1 MNVFSK
7 VTLESLKKNRTRT
20 VVTIIGIMLSA
31 AMICASTTFV
41 SSMQNFVLRCE
52 IYSSGDW
59 HGAVYDA
66 AYKDYEDIRDSGK
79 VSSAA
84 YAQVLGY
91 AKIDSANERKPY
103 LYVLGGD
110 VASGYFKTMPVHL
123 ILGTLPKD
131 STEIILP
138 EHLTSNGK
146 VNYKLGDTVTLDV
159 GDRTLD
165 GRRLGQDTPVYT
177 YDSETQVE
185 IMSGERLENTE
196 PRTYTVVGIYERPT
210 FEDYS
215 APGYTALTAADTKSA
230 DQAPIHC
237 YFKLHKP
244 AGVYDF
250 MKEMGYTQEYRYA
263 YNTKVLLYSGTAPF
277 DSFLTAFYSLAAI
290 IIALIVFGS
299 VSLIYNAFSISVSER
314 TRQFGLLSSV
324 GATRKQLRRMVL
336 FEALAVSIVGIPLGI
351 LVGIGGIGITLLLI
365 GDKFF
370 SIVRVAIPMRLC
382 VSWQAV
388 VIAAV
393 IALVTVLISA
403 WIPSKRA
410 TRVSA
415 VEAIRQSMDIK
426 VSGRPVRTSK
436 LAYKLF
442 GLPGVLA
449 GKHYKRNRKKYRTTV
464 VSLFMSIVLFVS
476 AAAFT
481 DYMMESAEGGLAS
494 DQFDLIYAA
503 ESDASAAMTPD
514 ALLELLFSEPNVTGG
529 TYTKKQFLQGDISR
543 EYVTAMFADRFS
555 SFGTESEDAAPK
567 ELGISGYLYFVADAE
582 FNRLLEKYNLKEA
595 DYYDRDKP
603 LGIALDR
610 NIELDRR
617 LEKYVTL
624 DTLQGDG
631 CVIEGLYYVEIDGYY
646 RKDSRI
652 DENGNKVVLYQN
664 RDNEN
669 DIIELPYEESFA
681 KYTLRSEKTIE
692 EAPFFVSRSTPVAI
706 NMIYPYSML
715 ESVIPEAA
723 LNQFRNTE
731 YFLTSSNHTASF
743 ENLATVLTEN
753 GLSSRQL
760 FDYAANAETN
770 RNVVTI
776 IRVFAYGFIVLISLI
791 AVANVFNT
799 ISTNIS
805 LRRREFAMLKS
816 VGMTQKGFRRMM
828 NYECLLYGSKALLLG
843 LPVSCGI
850 TYLIYR
856 AVTTAYETSFH
867 LPWAAIGIAVLSVFL
882 VVFAT
887 MMYAMRK
894 VKKDNPIDALKNEN
908 L

>member
-1 MNVFSK
+1 MNVFNK

-91 AKIDSANERKPY
+91 AKIGSANEYKPY

-110 VASGYFKTMPVHL
+110 AASGYFETMPVHL
-123 ILGTLPKD
+123 LLGTLPKD

-146 VNYKLGDTVTLDV
+146 MNYTLGDTVTLEV

-165 GRRLGQDTPVYT
+165 GKRLGQDTPVYT
-177 YDSETQVE
+177 YDSETHTEV
-185 IMSGERLENTE
+185 MSGERLENTE

-215 APGYTALTAADTKSA
+215 APGYTALTAADPRSA
-230 DQAPIHC
+230 DQSPIHC

-365 GDKFF
+365 GDKFS
-370 SIVRVAIPMRLC
+370 SIVRADIPMRLC

-410 TRVSA
+410 TGVSA

-436 LAYKLF
+436 LAYRLF

-481 DYMMESAEGGLAS
+481 DYMTESAEGGLAS

-514 ALLELLFSEPNVTGG
+514 ALLELLFSEQNVTGG

-543 EYVTAMFADRFS
+543 EYVTAMFADRFAD
-555 SFGTESEDAAPK
+555 FGMEREDATPK
-567 ELGISGYLYFVADAE
+567 DLSISGYLYFVADAE

-595 DYYDRDKP
+595 DYYDREKP
-603 LGIALDR
+603 LGLALDR

-624 DTLQGDG
+624 DTLKGDG

-664 RDNEN
+664 RDNES

-715 ESVIPEAA
+715 ESVVPKAA

-731 YFLTSSNHTASF
+731 YFLTSSNHAASF
-743 ENLATVLTEN
+743 ENLATMLTEN

-770 RNVVTI
+770 RNVITI

-791 AVANVFNT
+791 AAANVFNT

-828 NYECLLYGSKALLLG
+828 NCECLLYGSKALLLG

-867 LPWAAIGIAVLSVFL
+867 LSWAAIGIAVLSVFL

>member
-1 MNVFSK
+1 M
-7 VTLESLKKNRTRT
+7 
-20 VVTIIGIMLSA
+20 
-31 AMICASTTFV
+31 
-41 SSMQNFVLRCE
+41 
-52 IYSSGDW
+52 
-59 HGAVYDA
+59 
-66 AYKDYEDIRDSGK
+66 
-79 VSSAA
+79 
-84 YAQVLGY
+84 
-91 AKIDSANERKPY
+91 
-103 LYVLGGD
+103 
-110 VASGYFKTMPVHL
+110 
-123 ILGTLPKD
+123 
-131 STEIILP
+131 
-138 EHLTSNGK
+138 
-146 VNYKLGDTVTLDV
+146 
-159 GDRTLD
+159 
-165 GRRLGQDTPVYT
+165 
-177 YDSETQVE
+177 
-185 IMSGERLENTE
+185 
-196 PRTYTVVGIYERPT
+196 
-210 FEDYS
+210 
-215 APGYTALTAADTKSA
+215 
-230 DQAPIHC
+230 
-237 YFKLHKP
+237 
-244 AGVYDF
+244 
-250 MKEMGYTQEYRYA
+250 
-263 YNTKVLLYSGTAPF
+263 
-277 DSFLTAFYSLAAI
+277 
-290 IIALIVFGS
+290 
-299 VSLIYNAFSISVSER
+299 
-314 TRQFGLLSSV
+314 
-324 GATRKQLRRMVL
+324 
-336 FEALAVSIVGIPLGI
+336 
-351 LVGIGGIGITLLLI
+351 
-365 GDKFF
+365 
-370 SIVRVAIPMRLC
+370 
-382 VSWQAV
+382 
-388 VIAAV
+388 
-393 IALVTVLISA
+393 
-403 WIPSKRA
+403 
-410 TRVSA
+410 
-415 VEAIRQSMDIK
+415 EAIRQSMDIK

-543 EYVTAMFADRFS
+543 EYVTAMFAGRFADL
-555 SFGTESEDAAPK
+555 GMEREDAAPK
-567 ELGISGYLYFVADAE
+567 DLGISGYLYFVADTE

-595 DYYDRDKP
+595 DYYDRDNP

-610 NIELDRR
+610 NIEFDRR

-624 DTLQGDG
+624 DSLQGDG

-706 NMIYPYSML
+706 NMIYPHSML

-731 YFLTSSNHTASF
+731 YFLTSSNHAASF
-743 ENLATVLTEN
+743 ENLATMLTEN

-770 RNVVTI
+770 RNVITI

-791 AVANVFNT
+791 AAANVFNT

-828 NYECLLYGSKALLLG
+828 NCECLLYGSKALLLG

-887 MMYAMRK
+887 MIYAMRK
-894 VKKDNPIDALKNEN
+894 AKKDNPIDALKNEN